1 MDYERTS
8 MMAEIN
14 GHTFLWHGNGM
25 HLMHGGNYNYFF
37 GIHKPFWLTFVSN
50 SYPSENKI
58 FNNVAWRDIVTAGST
73 PKPFHTFDHIRVWT
87 AIQDTQSVRFSNS
100 LSESQSRQPI
110 SYNAAM
116 SNLRKKFNVW
126 RCQIPR
132 DKLATN
138 SGRARIS
145 NPWCYIKLSRED
157 AQTERLELLDVEVD
171 YFK

>member
-1 MDYERTS
+1 
-8 MMAEIN
+8 
-14 GHTFLWHGNGM
+14 
-25 HLMHGGNYNYFF
+25 
-37 GIHKPFWLTFVSN
+37 
-50 SYPSENKI
+50 
-58 FNNVAWRDIVTAGST
+58 
-73 PKPFHTFDHIRVWT
+73 
-87 AIQDTQSVRFSNS
+87 
-100 LSESQSRQPI
+100 
-110 SYNAAM
+110 M